1 MLGARDSVV
10 TVETNLDLLPL
21 FFTLPQWHGAD
32 VPTKITDRVQALG
45 LVPDGCT
52 LTNPAKSGAAAKNST
67 DCLQA
72 AKENYLSKCNM
83 GQCGA
88 AVGYVYSELFELQP
102 DPVGRRRGEQS
113 LRGGFDPR
121 QVFRRGGKGPGRGQ

>member
-1 MLGARDSVV
+1 MLAELLGARDSVV

-67 DCLQA
+67 DCVYPLLFHVMVIWLA
-72 AKENYLSKCNM
+72 DLHLNLTYPLEPVM
-83 GQCGA
+83 
-88 AVGYVYSELFELQP
+88 VGGLIL
-102 DPVGRRRGEQS
+102 G
-113 LRGGFDPR
+113 
-121 QVFRRGGKGPGRGQ
+121 